1 MSTFLDGLFS
11 DGAPASSAP
20 GSSAPA
26 PSRRHN
32 VRSSSRPRG
41 PPSESAGANSDIEGF
56 PDDEV
61 VGVRG
66 TARRPR
72 GPPGDIPKVV
82 DAPGEKL
89 VDEFENFLE
98 KYMPLQLICVIQGLT
113 KPQLYGGSNFI
124 RRTCIECAR

>member
-1 MSTFLDGLFS
+1 MSVFLDTLFS

-26 PSRRHN
+26 PHRRQN

-66 TARRPR
+66 TARRAR

-98 KYMPLQLICVIQGLT
+98 KYAALPQVYSIRWLMQWQLH
-113 KPQLYGGSNFI
+113 GGSCFFG
-124 RRTCIECAR
+124 CAHIECTG